1 LSLVGPK
8 ARPQGVVDG
17 CQVDIPEP
25 GADVEYV
32 GTLLQGQSRR
42 WLSAF
47 PQGTS
52 GVFGQNE
59 AGDGGVAKIRVGVCI
74 RPYRKPTQVGA

>member
-1 LSLVGPK
+1 MSLVGPK

-17 CQVDIPEP
+17 CQVEIPEP
-25 GADVEYV
+25 GIGVEYV
-32 GTLLQGQSRR
+32 GTLLQGRSRR

-47 PQGTS
+47 SQETS

-59 AGDGGVAKIRVGVCI
+59 AGDGGVAKIRVGAYI

>member
-1 LSLVGPK
+1 MSLVGPK

-47 PQGTS
+47 SQETNS
-52 GVFGQNE
+52 VLGQYE
-59 AGDGGVAKIRVGVCI
+59 AGDGGVEKIRVGVCI